1 MTYPPSN
8 QPTPPSGPPGPWQ
21 QPYQPQ
27 GYPNP
32 AGGPE
37 QPYGASY
44 GGPQQPQQPYGSPYG
59 APQQPQQ
66 PYGSPYGAP
75 QQPQQPY
82 GSPYGAPQQ
91 PYGAPQQPYGYPT
104 PHPPSGGNNK
114 WLLIGGAVLV
124 ALILVGGIVIFAL
137 SGDSDS
143 TGSRTT
149 AGGSSQSGGSSS
161 SGESDAEKE
170 VRDFLDEVMTSTSD
184 LKDALPYF
192 CQADQDLFEKL
203 GGLDAIDIPHSTD
216 PTGSAEI
223 TKITVNGNKAVVDI
237 SSSAGPG
244 KLYLR
249 KEGGSWTLCMSDM
262 PGMPSMP

>member
-8 QPTPPSGPPGPWQ
+8 PPTPPSGPPGPWQ
-21 QPYQPQ
+21 QQPYQQQGPAD
-27 GYPNP
+27 GYPSTTPN
-32 AGGPE
+32 ADHSYGS
-37 QPYGASY
+37 PYGA
-44 GGPQQPQQPYGSPYG
+44 PQPPYTSPYG

-82 GSPYGAPQQ
+82 GMPYGVQQ

-104 PHPPSGGNNK
+104 PNPSGGGNGK
-114 WLLIGGAVLV
+114 WFAIAGAVLLV
-124 ALILVGGIVIFAL
+124 LVLVGGIAIFA
-137 SGDSDS
+137 SSRDSDS
-143 TGSRTT
+143 SGGRAS
-149 AGGSSQSGGSSS
+149 AGSSQSGV
-161 SGESDAEKE
+161 SDAEQE
-170 VRDFLDEVMTSTSD
+170 VRDFLDEVMSSTSD

-192 CQADQDLFEKL
+192 CQADQDLFAKL
-203 GGLDAIDIPHSTD
+203 GGLDAIDIPKTTD
-216 PTGSAEI
+216 SSGSAEI

-249 KEGGSWTLCMSDM
+249 KESGSWTLCMSDM